1 MYAVVSSG
9 GKQYK
14 IAVGDVIQL
23 EKLPQEVG
31 EKVEFT
37 DVLMIC
43 TDDKKVKVGNPLL
56 KNARVIGSIIREDKD
71 KKVIVFKKKRRKGYR
86 RKRGHRQWHSLV
98 RIEQIEI

>member
-14 IAVGDVIQL
+14 ISVGDVIKL
-23 EKLPQEVG
+23 EKLPQGVG

-37 DVLMIC
+37 DVFMVC
-43 TDDKKVKVGNPLL
+43 TDDKEVKVGNPLV
-56 KNARVIGSIIREDKD
+56 KNAKVIGSVVSEEKD

-86 RKRGHRQWHSLV
+86 RTRGHRQWHSLV
-98 RIEQIEI
+98 RIEQIVA

>member
-14 IAVGDVIQL
+14 IAIGDVIEL
-23 EKLPQEVG
+23 EKLPQGVG
-31 EKVEFT
+31 EKVELT
-37 DVLMIC
+37 DVLMVC
-43 TDDKKVKVGNPLL
+43 TDEKDVKVGKPLV
-56 KNARVIGSIIREDKD
+56 KNAKVIGSIIREEKD
-71 KKVIVFKKKRRKGYR
+71 KKVIVLKKKRRKGYR